1 MSTIVVPGRA
11 FSSRAGPRGLS
22 TVTSLAVIAVVLVLV
37 GTATYGI
44 MGGFSSQ
51 TNPKTCWPPD
61 SPVCGALIDLH
72 DVRVLIPFKSIQ
84 QGASVPFTA
93 SLPAGEVGT
102 SFNYLWGDGNVT
114 AGSHNQ
120 TTHHAYSTPG
130 TFLVEV
136 QATVNGLVHDN
147 LPAIQQVQ
155 VTPAYQAANGGQT
168 PSVLGRIVANTTT
181 AAGTGSPTGL
191 LTSGQ
196 SVTVS
201 ASYSSAPTNAL
212 FIPQTPT
219 ITVLPTAGATVT
231 SSNPTNTSAQA
242 TASFTTPGTYTLTFV
257 GSASDGTTVA
267 YQNYSWTVLV
277 VAQGSHAGLAN
288 QVTPKSPH
296 PGVVVDYELAP
307 GGALSEDPAIDY
319 ETVGYEPILNVYQTL
334 ITYNGSQ
341 TGPTWQSFVPE
352 LATCVPGS
360 PQCQQLYNGNSLIS
374 NGTDFTFVL
383 NPNASFYDPST
394 HNHWGVYPT
403 DVMFSIAR
411 TLGFS
416 TLPCVGCNNGWIIG
430 QALLDHGNATWSSI
444 HGPYN
449 NTPQRV
455 LGSMSI
461 NDTASG
467 ACPQVA
473 LTQDHGCITFH
484 ANGNNRPWPYFLELI
499 ADPLGGSV
507 VSCGWFSASAQGAGI
522 PYWTAGNVTD
532 SGDHPCGVPGSPGY
546 GVPVTND
553 PSVLP
558 YTGWDHWEE
567 LGSGAFGTYLG
578 HVQWGM
584 VGSGP
589 YYMDQY
595 AVGTAYTLKAN
606 PAYGSNPDCTWIQC
620 QPPAG
625 TYAGTVE
632 VTWELTATPGEQAY
646 LAGTADHATIPSTD
660 LGLLL
665 QLISQGKVGAIN
677 APTLT
682 IGFQPFNLQFSL
694 GGAQKFT
701 TSPITVNADF
711 FTYVGMRHFFAL
723 SYPYT
728 TIQNTINTRDGIQ
741 LSFPY
746 GGAIP
751 QYMANYYPTDIAW
764 PNADPCSNAS
774 SPACPD
780 YWWAQMHDSQSPY
793 YDPEV
798 AQCTT
803 GNPCQLP
810 LFGPTASPAADQA
823 NALWASELSSHSN
836 GGVKVSVTDINF
848 VETVVNSEFS
858 GPGQNPMP
866 IYGLGWAP
874 DYPDPTDYVT
884 PLYYPNGTYTYGNS
898 VIQSLLQPQFT
909 SGCTGHSTSDYNYYA
924 NTTFG
929 QDCQGTAYQAMVA
942 ALKLAANAPA
952 GPQRVLLY
960 DLAEKIA
967 NQLVLYVYTGQGNQV
982 SSFAAWIDSTS
993 INTNVTI
1000 GGGGDTP
1007 FFWLTGN
1014 NLQYAGST

>member
-1 MSTIVVPGRA
+1 M
-11 FSSRAGPRGLS
+11 
-22 TVTSLAVIAVVLVLV
+22 TSLAVIVIVLVLV

-44 MGGFSSQ
+44 MGGFSNQ
-51 TNPKTCWPPD
+51 TNPTSCWPPN
-61 SPVCGALIDLH
+61 SAVCGSLINLH
-72 DVRVLIPFKSIQ
+72 DVNVLIPFKSIQ

-93 SLPAGEVGT
+93 SLPSGEAGT
-102 SFNYLWGDGNVT
+102 SFTFTWGDGNTT
-114 AGSHNQ
+114 AKTANQ
-120 TTHHAYSTPG
+120 TTHHAYTTPG

-155 VTPAYQAANGGQT
+155 VTPAYQASSGGQA
-168 PSVLGRIVANTTT
+168 PSVLGRILANTTT
-181 AAGTGSPTGL
+181 AIGTGSPTGVL
-191 LTSGQ
+191 STGE

-201 ASYSSAPTNAL
+201 ASYSAAPTNAL
-212 FIPQTPT
+212 FIPQIPK
-219 ITVLPTAGATVT
+219 IVLDTTTGGTVT

-242 TASFTTPGTYTLTFV
+242 TASFTTAGTYTLTFI
-257 GSASDGTTVA
+257 GSATDGTTVA
-267 YQNYSWTVLV
+267 YQNYSWSVLV
-277 VAQGSHAGLAN
+277 APQGTHAGIAN
-288 QVTPKSPH
+288 QVTPRSPH
-296 PGVVVDYELAP
+296 PGVIVDYELAP

-319 ETVGYEPILNVYQTL
+319 ETLGYEPILNVYQTL

-360 PQCQQLYNGNSLIS
+360 PQCQALYGGNSLIT
-374 NGTDFTFVL
+374 NGTDYTFVI
-383 NPNASFYDPST
+383 NANASFYDHAT
-394 HNHWGVYPT
+394 NVHWGVYPT
-403 DVMFSIAR
+403 DVVFSIAR

-430 QALLDHGNATWSSI
+430 QALLDHGNSTWSTI

-449 NTPQRV
+449 NTPQQI
-455 LGSMSI
+455 LNSMSI
-461 NDTASG
+461 NDTAG
-467 ACPQVA
+467 GCPSVA
-473 LTQDHGCITFH
+473 LTQAHGCVTFH
-484 ANGNNRPWPYFLELI
+484 ADGNGHPWPYFLELI

-507 VSCGWFSASAQGAGI
+507 VSCAWFSATAQGAGI
-522 PYWTAGNVTD
+522 PYWTSGNVTD
-532 SGDHPCGVPGSPGY
+532 SGDHPCGAPGSVGY
-546 GVPVTND
+546 GV
-553 PSVLP
+553 SVGQMP
-558 YTGWDHWEE
+558 FDGWDHWEE

-578 HVQWGM
+578 HVQWSM
-584 VGSGP
+584 LGSGP
-589 YYMDQY
+589 YYVDQY

-606 PAYGSNPDCTWIQC
+606 PSYGSNPYCTWKEC
-620 QPPAG
+620 QPPASS
-625 TYAGTVE
+625 YANTVE
-632 VTWELTATPGEQAY
+632 VTWEITATPGEQAY
-646 LAGTADHATIPSTD
+646 ISGTADHASIPSTD

-665 QLISQGKVGAIN
+665 QLISQGKVGAVN

-682 IGFQPFNLQFSL
+682 IGFEPFDMQFSL

-701 TSPITVNADF
+701 TAPITVQPDF

-764 PNADPCSNAS
+764 PNSDPCSNS
-774 SPACPD
+774 SNSACPD
-780 YWWAQMHDSQSPY
+780 YWWAQMHDRLGPY

-798 AQCTT
+798 AGCTSA
-803 GNPCQLP
+803 NPCQLP
-810 LFGPTASPAADQA
+810 LFGATSNPAGDQA
-823 NALWASELSSHSN
+823 NALWASALATHSG
-836 GGVKVSVTDINF
+836 GGVKIAVTDINF
-848 VETVVNSEFS
+848 VQTVVNSEFS

-884 PLYYPNGTYTYGNS
+884 PLYAPNGTYTYGDS
-898 VIQSLLQPQFT
+898 VIQSLYQTQFT
-909 SGCTGHSTSDYNYYA
+909 SGCSGHGVTDYNYYA

-929 QDCQGTAYQAMVA
+929 QDCQGTAYKAMLF
-942 ALKLAANAPA
+942 ALNLSASAPA
-952 GPQRVLLY
+952 GPERVLIY
-960 DLAEKIA
+960 DLADKIA
-967 NQLVLYVYTGQGNQV
+967 NQLVLYVYSGQGNQI

-1014 NLQYAGST
+1014 SLQYAGST